1 MRVNIRALLAATA
14 IMLVLVIPSATRAQH
29 KHTPSGPKN
38 AGMAGMS
45 AEMAKMMKS
54 PHHLL
59 MTAHMK
65 SMSEFARILRDQ
77 ALKPGAL
84 DVEFARGAVAE
95 LRHCLDAM
103 EAIHQKHMDG
113 MNAEMKAKMQTMMEK
128 MGKEHSMVKDQVTAL
143 ETDVL
148 ADTPDSKR
156 VAAHSNALLKHFGM
170 MSKMHGGR
178 KPGKKMEMTKKMDMK
193 M

>member
-14 IMLVLVIPSATRAQH
+14 IMLVLVIPSGARAQH

-38 AGMAGMS
+38 AGT
-45 AEMAKMMKS
+45 EMATMMKS
-54 PHHLL
+54 PSHLL

-128 MGKEHSMVKDQVTAL
+128 MGKEHSMLKDQVTAL

-148 ADTPDSKR
+148 ADTPDSKQ